1 MNALSRIIESPRF
14 NVYSGALLATLYGL
28 FAYAHFS
35 RFQETDEWA
44 LLLVVIAETL
54 GAIFFICRSSPQTV
68 STTPSDW
75 LVAIIGTFAPLFLRP
90 AEWGI
95 LPAASILIM
104 VGTMLQIISL
114 ISLNRSFALVAAKRE
129 IKTNWMYRIVRHPL
143 YASYSVL
150 FGGYVLMHTTFM
162 NLLVYIV
169 TMLFLCIRIF
179 REEKHLAQDQTY
191 RTYMFN
197 VRYRLIPF
205 VF

>member
-1 MNALSRIIESPRF
+1 MNSLSTIIESQRF
-14 NVYSGALLATLYGL
+14 NVYSGALLAMLFGI
-28 FAYAHFS
+28 FAYVHFS
-35 RFQETDEWA
+35 KFQETHEWTF
-44 LLLVVIAETL
+44 LLVIFSETL
-54 GAIFFICRSSPQTV
+54 AAAFLICRSKPKTV
-68 STTPSDW
+68 SATPSDW
-75 LVAIIGTFAPLFLRP
+75 LVAMIGTFVPLLFRP

-95 LPAASILIM
+95 LPMGSILIV

-114 ISLNRSFALVAAKRE
+114 ISLNRSFAVVAAKRE
-129 IKTNWMYRIVRHPL
+129 IKTSWMYRIVRHPL
-143 YASYSVL
+143 YASYSLL
-150 FGGYVLMHTTFM
+150 FGGYVLAHTTLM

-169 TMLFLCIRIF
+169 LIVFLCIRIF

>member
-1 MNALSRIIESPRF
+1 MSSLSRIMESQRF
-14 NVYSGALLATLYGL
+14 NVYSGALLAMLYGL
-28 FAYAHFS
+28 FAYEHFS
-35 RFQETDEWA
+35 KFQESREWT
-44 LLLVVIAETL
+44 LLLVIIAETL
-54 GAIFFICRSSPQTV
+54 AAIFLICRSNPKTV

-95 LPAASILIM
+95 LPMASILIA

-129 IKTNWMYRIVRHPL
+129 IKTEWMYRIVRHPL
-143 YASYSVL
+143 YASYSLL
-150 FGGYVLMHTTFM
+150 FGGYVLAHTTLM
-162 NLLVYIV
+162 NLLIYAVLIV
-169 TMLFLCIRIF
+169 FLCIRIF

-191 RTYMFN
+191 RTYMFD